1 MSLAFAPQR
10 QALTVGL
17 TAVGAAIPLVVS
29 LLERFLAPGNQWF
42 VTSLGLCAMWIF
54 AAAVYVLLRPQAGR
68 PRRSRLR
75 LGWTDLLIALCV
87 GVAAALLVP
96 VLSLV
101 ATRVIGETDLVATT
115 SQVGV
120 PMLVASIITA
130 AVTEEVLYRA
140 APIELLDRR
149 RVPPWLIFVLPWAV
163 FVLAHLGSWNL
174 AHVIGVVMPLGALLT
189 WLYLWRRNLLVN
201 ITAHAIVDAPLI
213 VIALNSAAVT

>member
-54 AAAVYVLLRPQAGR
+54 AAAVYVLLRPQAGL

-96 VLSLV
+96 VLSLA
-101 ATRVIGETDLVATT
+101 ATRVIGETNLVATT

-130 AVTEEVLYRA
+130 AVTEEELYRA

-189 WLYLWRRNLLVN
+189 
-201 ITAHAIVDAPLI
+201 
-213 VIALNSAAVT
+213 